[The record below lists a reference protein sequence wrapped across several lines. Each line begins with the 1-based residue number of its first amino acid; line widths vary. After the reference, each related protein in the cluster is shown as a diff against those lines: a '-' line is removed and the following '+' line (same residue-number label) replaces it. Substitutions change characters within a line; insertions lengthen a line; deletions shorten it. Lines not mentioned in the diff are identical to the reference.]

1 MIWDVGTKNID
12 FVSLR
17 GGGIVELESRKKILA
32 SGNHL
37 LEVTLFPCTKTPFDK
52 EIDDPIILE
61 FTVELIRG
69 EKKLEKKITQ
79 TIDGSLLRFSEFLFH
94 VSSDFPW
101 YGKNNL
107 FITIKDI
114 KFSEEIIYYY
124 KSIQFSMFRPARSL
138 IGGQ

>member
-1 MIWDVGTKNID
+1 MVWDAGTRDID
-12 FVSLR
+12 FVALR
-17 GGGIVELESRKKILA
+17 EGRTVELESQKKILA

-37 LEVTLFPCTKTPFDK
+37 LEVTLFPRIKTPFDK

-69 EKKLEKKITQ
+69 EKKLEKRITQ
-79 TIDGSLLRFSEFLFH
+79 TIDGSLLRFSEILFH
-94 VSSDFPW
+94 VSSDFPR
-101 YGKNNL
+101 YGKSSL

-124 KSIQFSMFRPARSL
+124 KSIQFSMFRPAWSL